1 MSYCIVIDKR
11 KIIGG
16 FYLKITGKGKGKRL
30 DSLRNL
36 QNSSQISPLAPL
48 NLTKK
53 RKFDTFPTPPYYL
66 FYSHLFL
73 YMETLCNTTELNN

>member
-16 FYLKITGKGKGKRL
+16 LYLKITGKGKGKRW
-30 DSLRNL
+30 DSRRNL
-36 QNSSQISPLAPL
+36 QNSSQISPLVLL

-53 RKFDTFPTPPYYL
+53 EKI
-66 FYSHLFL
+66 
-73 YMETLCNTTELNN
+73 